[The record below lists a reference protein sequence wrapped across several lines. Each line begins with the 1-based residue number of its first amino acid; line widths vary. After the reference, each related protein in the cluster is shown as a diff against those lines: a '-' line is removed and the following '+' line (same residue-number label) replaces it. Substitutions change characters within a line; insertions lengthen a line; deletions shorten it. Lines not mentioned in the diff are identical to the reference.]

1 MSCQVNDAACLE
13 QVAQLLPICHHGCP
27 IPRRTQAQERIWFLE
42 QAYPGHA
49 LLRVASGARIV
60 GPLCTDALQNAI
72 DRVCARHEVLRSS
85 FGAPPQ
91 TLSVT
96 SPALTVDSLSETPGS
111 TAQARARQRWIA
123 VNAGTPQDLGQPP
136 LLRAQLLRLADTE
149 HLLLLCAH
157 RYICDEEALDL
168 LLGEIANN
176 LDGRLPDGPAAPTF
190 ADFVAWQHPQQA
202 TLLAHWTER
211 LAGATALLELPTDHA
226 RPAIRSYQGA
236 SLPLP
241 LPAPLV
247 DRLRALAARHALDLP
262 GVFLAAFAALL
273 QRHSGQNDLVIGLR
287 SSYRAQAPF
296 SRLVGPLDNIL
307 ALRLQISADAD
318 TDTLL
323 QRCGEALADARAH
336 AGLPFERLIE
346 ALQPSRNL
354 GYAPVC
360 QVLFDYHTAPPVTL
374 PAGAV
379 TLHPFAVDLGSADHD
394 LSLRVDEDG
403 DHLVARLI
411 YDPAL
416 FDETTL
422 QRLAGHYLNLLDDL
436 AADTR
441 KPAATLRLLGDS
453 EWRQL
458 VDEWN
463 ATDGD
468 YPADSSLS
476 RLFEI
481 QADRSPDAPAIL
493 GVGTGLSYRE
503 LDQRSSQLAHHLRQ
517 IGVGH
522 ETLVGVSM
530 ERSPELFVAVLAIL
544 KAGGCYVPIDP
555 GYPRHRVSAMLADS
569 AVALLL
575 TKTRWLAALPPQHAE
590 VLCLDRD
597 WPAIARQ
604 ASTRPLSPAGAASL
618 CYVVFTSGS
627 TGRPKGVLVEQRQL
641 LNRLA
646 WMWREYPFVAGDV
659 SACKTALNFVDSL
672 WELLGPLL
680 QGVPSLLIPQPVLL
694 DPQAM
699 VALLAE
705 YRVTRMMLV
714 PSLLRMLLDAHEVS
728 NAPNQLAARLPLLRE
743 WCIGGEPL
751 GIELAR
757 RFARALP
764 GRLLLNLYGLSEAFD
779 ACFFDAGQLADSD
792 TLVPIGRP
800 LANVQAY
807 ILDAHRQPVPVGVI
821 GELYVGGAG
830 LARGYLGS
838 PELSAEKFIPNPF
851 RKEAGARIYRT
862 GDLARY
868 RANGFIDYLGRSDHQ
883 VKIRGFRIEPDDVGS
898 VLCSHP
904 DILEAVIVARPDA
917 RGELALAAYYVAR
930 AASTLAAGTLQ
941 PWLRERLPE
950 YMVPSSYTALAA
962 LPLTP
967 SGKVDRLSLPAP
979 DNCPQAP
986 AASYLSPDDAT
997 EQAIA
1002 AIWQAVLLVERVGST
1017 DNFFELG
1024 GTSLRMLEVNRR
1036 LCEHLHRAIPVLQ
1049 MYQYPTIQ
1057 SLARSL
1063 NAASGLSSAS
1073 PPAIPAGRERAMQ
1086 RREMQNRCPPAG
1098 RRSPS

>member
-360 QVLFDYHTAPPVTL
+360 QVLFDYHTAPP
-374 PAGAV
+374 
-379 TLHPFAVDLGSADHD
+379 
-394 LSLRVDEDG
+394 R
-403 DHLVARLI
+403 
-411 YDPAL
+411 
-416 FDETTL
+416 
-422 QRLAGHYLNLLDDL
+422 
-436 AADTR
+436 
-441 KPAATLRLLGDS
+441 
-453 EWRQL
+453 
-458 VDEWN
+458 
-463 ATDGD
+463 
-468 YPADSSLS
+468 
-476 RLFEI
+476 
-481 QADRSPDAPAIL
+481 DA
-493 GVGTGLSYRE
+493 
-503 LDQRSSQLAHHLRQ
+503 
-517 IGVGH
+517 
-522 ETLVGVSM
+522 
-530 ERSPELFVAVLAIL
+530 
-544 KAGGCYVPIDP
+544 
-555 GYPRHRVSAMLADS
+555 
-569 AVALLL
+569 
-575 TKTRWLAALPPQHAE
+575 
-590 VLCLDRD
+590 
-597 WPAIARQ
+597 
-604 ASTRPLSPAGAASL
+604 
-618 CYVVFTSGS
+618 
-627 TGRPKGVLVEQRQL
+627 
-641 LNRLA
+641 
-646 WMWREYPFVAGDV
+646 
-659 SACKTALNFVDSL
+659 
-672 WELLGPLL
+672 
-680 QGVPSLLIPQPVLL
+680 
-694 DPQAM
+694 
-699 VALLAE
+699 
-705 YRVTRMMLV
+705 
-714 PSLLRMLLDAHEVS
+714 
-728 NAPNQLAARLPLLRE
+728 
-743 WCIGGEPL
+743 
-751 GIELAR
+751 
-757 RFARALP
+757 
-764 GRLLLNLYGLSEAFD
+764 
-779 ACFFDAGQLADSD
+779 
-792 TLVPIGRP
+792 
-800 LANVQAY
+800 
-807 ILDAHRQPVPVGVI
+807 
-821 GELYVGGAG
+821 
-830 LARGYLGS
+830 
-838 PELSAEKFIPNPF
+838 
-851 RKEAGARIYRT
+851 
-862 GDLARY
+862 
-868 RANGFIDYLGRSDHQ
+868 
-883 VKIRGFRIEPDDVGS
+883 
-898 VLCSHP
+898 
-904 DILEAVIVARPDA
+904 
-917 RGELALAAYYVAR
+917 
-930 AASTLAAGTLQ
+930 
-941 PWLRERLPE
+941 
-950 YMVPSSYTALAA
+950 
-962 LPLTP
+962 
-967 SGKVDRLSLPAP
+967 
-979 DNCPQAP
+979 
-986 AASYLSPDDAT
+986 
-997 EQAIA
+997 
-1002 AIWQAVLLVERVGST
+1002 
-1017 DNFFELG
+1017 
-1024 GTSLRMLEVNRR
+1024 
-1036 LCEHLHRAIPVLQ
+1036 
-1049 MYQYPTIQ
+1049 
-1057 SLARSL
+1057 
-1063 NAASGLSSAS
+1063 
-1073 PPAIPAGRERAMQ
+1073 
-1086 RREMQNRCPPAG
+1086 AG
-1098 RRSPS
+1098 RRRHAAPLRRRSRQRRP